1 MILPQIIMLI
11 IFILSYILIFSG
23 KFERTTA
30 ALCGLFAMVVVGY
43 TLGFTN
49 FEKILGYVDWEVIIL
64 LFGMMTYVGLM
75 AKTGFFKYLGVKA
88 VKFSKGKPWLIFA
101 YLSLM
106 TAFISMVID
115 NVTTILLIIPLTIE
129 ITELLEINPIPI
141 IVSEAVLSNIGGVG
155 TMIGDPPNIMIGI
168 ASGYSFND
176 FIIHLFPPVILS
188 MLLSIFI
195 GRGIYRKWVR
205 QEGKNIEKLMEIN
218 PEKYIVDRKKMN
230 YFIGLL
236 LGMIIF
242 FFLGAFIGIPT
253 AFVAL
258 AGGILAL
265 VVSMEDP
272 VEAFKSVEWSTLV
285 FFIALFAL
293 VGGLAETGLLTNF
306 ALFLTSLHESVVII
320 SLIILWLSA
329 LLSSV
334 VDHIPI
340 TAALIPVI
348 SIMSISYNTN
358 LLWWALAIGVGVGGN
373 LTYIGSSAG
382 VVTVSLSKK
391 YGYEVSN
398 KEWFKFGVP
407 VGILSLVVCSL
418 YIMVIQI

>member
-1 MILPQIIMLI
+1 VDFSQIITLC
-11 IFILSYILIFSG
+11 IFIISYILIFTG

-30 ALCGLFAMVVVGY
+30 ALCGLFAMVAVGY
-43 TLGFTN
+43 ILGFTN
-49 FEKILGYVDWEVIIL
+49 FEKILGHVDWEVIIL

-75 AKTGFFKYLGVKA
+75 AKTGFFKYLGIKA
-88 VKFSKGKPWLIFA
+88 VKFSKGKIWLIFV

-168 ASGYSFND
+168 ASGYTFND
-176 FIIHLFPPVILS
+176 FIIHLFPPVIIS
-188 MLLSIFI
+188 MLLSLII
-195 GRGIYRKWVR
+195 GRGIYRKWIR

-218 PEKYIVDRKKMN
+218 PADYITDRKKMY
-230 YFIGLL
+230 YFVCLL
-236 LGMIIF
+236 LGMIAF

-265 VVSMEDP
+265 LVSMEDP
-272 VEAFKSVEWSTLV
+272 IEAFKSVEWSTLV
-285 FFIALFAL
+285 FFVALFAL
-293 VGGLAETGLLTNF
+293 VGGLAETGLLNNF
-306 ALFLTSLHESVVII
+306 AIFLASLHENVII
-320 SLIILWLSA
+320 IALIILWMSA

-348 SIMSISYNTN
+348 SIMSISYNTS
-358 LLWWALAIGVGVGGN
+358 LLWWALAIGVGIGGN

-382 VVTVSLSKK
+382 VVTVSITKK
-391 YGYEVSN
+391 FGHEVSN

-407 VGILSLVVCSL
+407 VGIISLIVCSIFL
-418 YIMVIQI
+418 FFM